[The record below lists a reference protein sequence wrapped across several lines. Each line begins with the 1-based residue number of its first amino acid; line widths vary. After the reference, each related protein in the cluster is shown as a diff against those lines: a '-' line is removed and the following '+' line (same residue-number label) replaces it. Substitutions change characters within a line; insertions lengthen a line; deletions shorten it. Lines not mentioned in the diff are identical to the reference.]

1 VRFAKELDLIIRVFN
16 QTWDR
21 LVIVGSGPDE
31 AYLRSIAWPTIEF
44 RWQINDVDEKIQLVW
59 QARGLINLTRESFG
73 MVTAEALC
81 LGVPVFGYSEWGSV
95 ELVDEQSGIL
105 ISDKKLDHVIE
116 QFEIFK
122 SRERDKS
129 KISET
134 MRGKLVEQQWI
145 PERGEN
151 RSNIG

>member
-1 VRFAKELDLIIRVFN
+1 
-16 QTWDR
+16 
-21 LVIVGSGPDE
+21 
-31 AYLRSIAWPTIEF
+31 
-44 RWQINDVDEKIQLVW
+44 
-59 QARGLINLTRESFG
+59 
-73 MVTAEALC
+73 
-81 LGVPVFGYSEWGSV
+81 V

-134 MRGKLVEQQWI
+134 MRGKLVEQQ
-145 PERGEN
+145 
-151 RSNIG
+151 